1 MPTINRRFLS
11 TLFVIAIA
19 FGIAT
24 AQTTQFT
31 YQGRLLD
38 GSLPANA
45 AYDLEF
51 ALFDAGSGGTQ
62 LGTTQTVLG
71 VPVRDGVF
79 TVQLDFGAEF
89 PGAGRFLEI
98 AVRASGGGS
107 YTPLTPRQP
116 ISSAPYAVRSLN
128 SLGADS
134 LSANCVGCVA
144 SGHIGSVDGSVVSG
158 EIPVAGVPSGS
169 ANYVQ
174 NQNAG
179 PQGTANFNIDGTGTA
194 NIFDAATQYN
204 IGGDRLLSIRSN
216 NLFAGVHAGLANPI
230 GGGNSFFGF
239 DAGRSNTSGGG
250 NSFFGTAAGR
260 ATTTSSNN
268 SFFGSLAGFSNV
280 AGGNNS
286 FFGTSAGQNNTA
298 SGNSFFGSRAGS
310 GNTIGGTNSFFG
322 LIAGQINTTG
332 SDNTMIGFNANPVSA
347 SLNFATAIGSGSTVD
362 TSNTI
367 ALGRSSGAD
376 VVVVYG
382 LGAPGSVH
390 LCRNASNQISTC
402 TSGAVE
408 DVKDRQFTTVLT
420 NSVNE
425 LKKENDSLKMEIET
439 QRTQISAL
447 RQALCRLAP
456 TDDICAEEPK

>member
-298 SGNSFFGSRAGS
+298 SGNSFFGSRAGASTTTS
-310 GNTIGGTNSFFG
+310 GNNSFFG
-322 LIAGQINTTG
+322 SSAGQLNITGGNNSFYGAGAGQNTNASSNSFFGSSAGLNNIGGGDNSFFGFSSGKNNTAGANSFFGSSAGSGNTTG
-332 SDNTMIGFNANPVSA
+332 GSN
-347 SLNFATAIGSGSTVD
+347 SLFGYKTGKIN
-362 TSNTI
+362 
-367 ALGRSSGAD
+367 
-376 VVVVYG
+376 
-382 LGAPGSVH
+382 
-390 LCRNASNQISTC
+390 
-402 TSGAVE
+402 TSGG
-408 DVKDRQFTTVLT
+408 
-420 NSVNE
+420 
-425 LKKENDSLKMEIET
+425 KKYIYGNI
-439 QRTQISAL
+439 A
-447 RQALCRLAP
+447 
-456 TDDICAEEPK
+456 